1 MKCNFCGTNLNGYE
15 KYCHNCGSKVVS
27 ENTTIDEFHKSTESA
42 RSTSIVLG
50 VISLIG
56 LFFIIFTPI
65 SLILSFIG
73 LILAIKSN
81 HNSKNT
87 AGIIINGVSLFLS
100 VVFMI
105 VISLV
110 IYFGFFAIDKGI
122 DKIIDYNNRIYE
134 RS

>member
-1 MKCNFCGTNLNGYE
+1 MWEGYFFVFDLTN
-15 KYCHNCGSKVVS
+15 
-27 ENTTIDEFHKSTESA
+27 ENSLTI
-42 RSTSIVLG
+42 
-50 VISLIG
+50 
-56 LFFIIFTPI
+56 FIIFTPI

-105 VISLV
+105 IISLV